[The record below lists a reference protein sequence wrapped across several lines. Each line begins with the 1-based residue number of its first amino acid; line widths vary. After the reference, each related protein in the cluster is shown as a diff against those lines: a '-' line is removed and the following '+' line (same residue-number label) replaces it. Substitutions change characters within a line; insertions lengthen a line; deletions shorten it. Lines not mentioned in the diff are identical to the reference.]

1 MGQVRHGSA
10 TTTHAVRAAIQ
21 RSQASLATLSR
32 DLGINPKTVAKW
44 RKRQTVEDLK
54 TGPREP
60 RSTILTEAEEATIVA
75 FRRHTLLPLDDCLYA
90 LQPSIPHLTRSALH
104 RCLQRHGISRL
115 PEVEGDKPKRQKF
128 KRYPIGFFHIDI
140 AEVQTAE
147 GKLFLF
153 VGIDRTSKFAV
164 IQLVDKADRKTA
176 WEFLQHM
183 LEAVPYQVHTILT
196 DNGIQFAEQPRNRN
210 TVYSRPMRFDMIC
223 EANGIEH
230 RLTKPNHPWTNGQVE
245 RMNRTIK
252 DATVKRFHYD
262 DHDQLRTHLS
272 DFMAA
277 YNFARRL
284 KTLGGLTPYEYICK
298 IWTSEPDR
306 FILNPIHQMPGLN
319 TVSIRRR
326 FCYCAGGAKRSSLQK
341 PQPIQRAL
349 QNIPR
354 CHLINHLGAA
364 FAGGICLQ
372 QGAFGGDGGQPLVP
386 IGDRQFGQAREVAGE
401 GAGGLG
407 ARALGAVH
415 VAR

>member
-21 RSQASLATLSR
+21 RSQASLAQLSR
-32 DLGINPKTVAKW
+32 EFGINPKTVAKW
-44 RKRQTVEDLK
+44 RKRATVEDMK
-54 TGPREP
+54 TGPSEP
-60 RSTILTEAEEATIVA
+60 RSTVLSEAEEAMVVA

-115 PEVEGDKPKRQKF
+115 PDVAGDKPQRQKF

-153 VGIDRTSKFAV
+153 VGIDRTAKFAV
-164 IQLVDKADRKTA
+164 AQLVATADRKTA

-210 TVYSRPMRFDMIC
+210 TIYSRPMRFDMIC

-252 DATVKRFHYD
+252 DATVK
-262 DHDQLRTHLS
+262 
-272 DFMAA
+272 
-277 YNFARRL
+277 
-284 KTLGGLTPYEYICK
+284 
-298 IWTSEPDR
+298 
-306 FILNPIHQMPGLN
+306 
-319 TVSIRRR
+319 
-326 FCYCAGGAKRSSLQK
+326 
-341 PQPIQRAL
+341 
-349 QNIPR
+349 
-354 CHLINHLGAA
+354 
-364 FAGGICLQ
+364 
-372 QGAFGGDGGQPLVP
+372 
-386 IGDRQFGQAREVAGE
+386 
-401 GAGGLG
+401 
-407 ARALGAVH
+407 
-415 VAR
+415 